1 MSAEDLGKKLLGE
14 VEEVGLDE
22 VGIHFT
28 VPETSDTNTLQ
39 ILTSLRNGNDGA
51 ASTCFGIPPLD
62 AMLQC
67 LADIRS
73 STTTSP
79 STPPVL
85 ELMSLAPGGGKTQFL
100 YHLIA
105 IAVLT
110 KSQGGRQGAVVIL
123 DADGRFSVPRLAQ
136 QITSLLTNNNAS
148 GEGVP
153 SPSELGDA
161 VLAALRHVHI
171 FHPHSLASTTATLR
185 SLPAHLFDPSA
196 HHSFDRAIAFI
207 ALDSASAFY
216 WQYRSDVD
224 DAALPSAP
232 DTEKP
237 STRAQQAYS
246 HFLSSLKHA
255 SEVLNAPLFYT
266 ARHLGPL
273 KDSSCFGPSSR
284 SFRPSLPPPWPSLP
298 TLRLV
303 VHRTPVRKL
312 PVQISVEEARRESV
326 ARQKAVVEGR
336 FECFVNEFGV
346 EERVLQRLR
355 VGGAGFDV
363 MITEEG
369 VSLRSEVL
377 SDEDV

>member
-85 ELMSLAPGGGKTQFL
+85 ELMSLVPGGGKTQFL
-100 YHLIA
+100 YHLTA

-110 KSQGGRQGAVVIL
+110 KAQGGRQGAVVIL
-123 DADGRFSVPRLAQ
+123 DTDGRFSVPRLAQ
-136 QITSLLTNNNAS
+136 QITSLLTSNNAAQQTS

-153 SPSELGDA
+153 SPSELRDA

-232 DTEKP
+232 DTEEP

-284 SFRPSLPPPWPSLP
+284 SFRPSLPPPC
-298 TLRLV
+298 
-303 VHRTPVRKL
+303 
-312 PVQISVEEARRESV
+312 VEEARRESV
-326 ARQKAVVEGR
+326 ARQKAVAEGR